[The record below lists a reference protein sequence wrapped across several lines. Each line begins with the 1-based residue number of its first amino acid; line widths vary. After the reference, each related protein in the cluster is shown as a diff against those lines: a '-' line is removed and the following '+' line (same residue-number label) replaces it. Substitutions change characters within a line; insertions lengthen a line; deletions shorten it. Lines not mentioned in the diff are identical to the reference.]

1 MFPTLL
7 CNIYNTFHKKHADL
21 HWDESKCQES
31 CTVCVCFLSP
41 PVWLSHFRTLN
52 AVILAPTYN
61 NRRINT
67 LQSTLSHFDLT
78 KQSLDSLFHVLQV
91 LWLPF
96 MLFCLMA
103 GYSKDTMHVFDLLC
117 TRFLLILTFN

>member
-1 MFPTLL
+1 MSTRVFPTLL
-7 CNIYNTFHKKHADL
+7 CNLLFTNMYNTFHKKHADL

-31 CTVCVCFLSP
+31 STVCVCFLSH

-52 AVILAPTYN
+52 AVILAPAYN

-67 LQSTLSHFDLT
+67 RQRTLSHFDLT

-91 LWLPF
+91 PWFPF
-96 MLFCLMA
+96 YAILSNGRLFKRHHARL
-103 GYSKDTMHVFDLLC
+103 
-117 TRFLLILTFN
+117 